1 MSSITARISIHTRPC
16 WAEVSLGRLKE
27 NFRIVQQHV
36 GPKVSVCAVVK
47 CDAYGHGVV
56 DCSKALQDAGAT
68 WFGVTSVEE
77 GVKLRSEGIRG
88 RILIMTGFWRGEEPD
103 LIRSDLT
110 PTVWTV
116 EHVNLIAAAAR
127 KMGRRRVG
135 VHWKI
140 DTGMSRLGTS
150 AEEMPLVADTLIAAG
165 AAVDGGTLMLEG
177 FFSHLASSEVL
188 DAADARE
195 QIERFRRAIDWVHS
209 KSLKPRYLHLAN
221 SAAVVG
227 RPDTWNQ
234 IVRPG
239 LVLYGYSLPFIS
251 RTANTEK
258 PSILPVKPVLTW
270 KARIINLRNVGA
282 QQPLGYSGAY
292 VTPEPARVAVIP
304 VGYGDGLSRHLSSR
318 GQVIVRGELAQIV
331 GNVAMDLTLV
341 DVTHI
346 PGVEI
351 GDEVLLM
358 GEANGKRV
366 TAVEQ
371 ARWSQTIPYEVLC
384 GLSPRVPRFYVE

>member
-1 MSSITARISIHTRPC
+1 
-16 WAEVSLGRLKE
+16 LQE
-27 NFRIVQQHV
+27 NFRIVQRHV
-36 GPKVSVCAVVK
+36 GSAVNVCAVVK

-56 DCSKALQDAGAT
+56 ECSKALQDAGAA

-77 GVKLRSEGIRG
+77 GMKLRTEGIRG
-88 RILIMTGFWRGEEPD
+88 RILVMTGFWRGEEQD
-103 LIRSDLT
+103 LIRNELT
-110 PTVWTV
+110 ATVWTA
-116 EHVNLIAAAAR
+116 EHVQQLADAAR
-127 KMGRRRVG
+127 KMKRRRVP

-140 DTGMSRLGTS
+140 DTGMARLGTGP
-150 AEEMPLVADTLIAAG
+150 EDMTRVADALQSAG
-165 AAVDGGTLMLEG
+165 AAEDGGALMLEG

-188 DAADARE
+188 DAADGRE
-195 QIERFRRAIDWVHS
+195 QIERFRKAVEFIRERGLRP
-209 KSLKPRYLHLAN
+209 KYLHLAN

-234 IVRPG
+234 IVRAG

-251 RTANTEK
+251 RTPGVEK
-258 PSILPVKPVLTW
+258 PPVLPVKPVLSW

-292 VTPEPARVAVIP
+292 VTPEPARIAVIP

-318 GQVIVRGELAQIV
+318 GQVIVRGEMAPMV

-341 DVTHI
+341 DVTHV

-351 GDEVLLM
+351 GDEVLLI

-366 TAVEQ
+366 SAVEQ

-384 GLSPRVPRFYVE
+384 GLSPRVPRVYVD

>member
-1 MSSITARISIHTRPC
+1 LSSVISPASLHTRPC
-16 WAEVSLGRLKE
+16 WAEVSLGTLQE
-27 NFRIVQQHV
+27 NFRIVQRHV
-36 GPKVSVCAVVK
+36 GSAVNVCAVVK

-56 DCSKALQDAGAT
+56 ECSKALQDAGAA

-77 GVKLRSEGIRG
+77 GMKLRTEGIRG
-88 RILIMTGFWRGEEPD
+88 RILVMTGFWRGEEQD
-103 LIRSDLT
+103 LIRNELT
-110 PTVWTV
+110 ATVWTA
-116 EHVNLIAAAAR
+116 EHVQQLADAAR
-127 KMGRRRVG
+127 KMKRRRVP

-140 DTGMSRLGTS
+140 DTGMARLGTGP
-150 AEEMPLVADTLIAAG
+150 EDMTRVADALQSAG
-165 AAVDGGTLMLEG
+165 AAEDGGALMLEG

-188 DAADARE
+188 DAADGRE
-195 QIERFRRAIDWVHS
+195 QIERFRKAVEFIRERGLRP
-209 KSLKPRYLHLAN
+209 KYLHLAN

-234 IVRPG
+234 IVRAG

-251 RTANTEK
+251 RTPGVEK
-258 PSILPVKPVLTW
+258 PPVLPVKPVLSW

-292 VTPEPARVAVIP
+292 VTPEPARIAVIP

-318 GQVIVRGELAQIV
+318 GQVIVRGEMAPMV

-341 DVTHI
+341 DVTHV

-351 GDEVLLM
+351 GDEVLLI

-366 TAVEQ
+366 SAVEQ

-384 GLSPRVPRFYVE
+384 GLSPRVPRVYVD